1 MRQWKVV
8 MKHKVTEKEIET
20 IFFDED
26 EANAFYNELVMNKN
40 AGDEYLQ
47 QFLLSIIYPEPEYL
61 WDENL
66 F

>member
-8 MKHKVTEKEIET
+8 MKHKVTEKEIAT
-20 IFFDED
+20 IFFAED